1 MDFSHE
7 ELVEVVE
14 RLVNGLLERAG
25 VTEPPVD
32 ALSIAEIHLGI
43 PVQVVEST
51 VDDEI
56 DPRAH
61 FPDRGHVPTRTQL
74 RGRTRAHSPAPG
86 GARPRTP
93 APRDR
98 RRGFGLVLTPDMTPT
113 QRQKV
118 AAESIA
124 RGLVPAVLH
133 KLGLP
138 PDAAN
143 RSFATHLCGL
153 IVPRLLIPTRLLRS
167 ALRVQKFD
175 VAALG
180 QAFATATTEAVA
192 LRLLDLE
199 EPCVVSIVDDGVVTV
214 RRSNRPSVGRKLE
227 PAEQLCHDRVA
238 ELELPHRVR
247 QGGWSVTG
255 WFVPDRPFRRI
266 LLRATPDDIV

>member
-1 MDFSHE
+1 LDFSHE

-25 VTEPPVD
+25 VAEPPVD
-32 ALSIAEIHLGI
+32 ALHIAEVHLGI
-43 PVQVVEST
+43 PVEVVEST
-51 VDDEI
+51 EEDEI
-56 DPRAH
+56 APPAH
-61 FPDRGHVPTRTQL
+61 FPG
-74 RGRTRAHSPAPG
+74 RGR
-86 GARPRTP
+86 ARPRGRAGAPPRTP
-93 APRDR
+93 VRNR
-98 RRGFGLVLTPDMTPT
+98 RRGVGLVLTADMTPA
-113 QRQKV
+113 QRQKA

-138 PDAAN
+138 PDAAH
-143 RSFATHLCGL
+143 RPFVTHLCGL
-153 IVPRLLIPTRLLRS
+153 IVPRLLVPTRLLRS

-175 VAALG
+175 VAALSRE
-180 QAFATATTEAVA
+180 FATATTEAVA

-214 RRSNRPSVGRKLE
+214 RRSNRQAVGRKLG

-247 QGGWSVTG
+247 QGGWSVSG

-266 LLRATPDDIV
+266 LLRASWDDTV